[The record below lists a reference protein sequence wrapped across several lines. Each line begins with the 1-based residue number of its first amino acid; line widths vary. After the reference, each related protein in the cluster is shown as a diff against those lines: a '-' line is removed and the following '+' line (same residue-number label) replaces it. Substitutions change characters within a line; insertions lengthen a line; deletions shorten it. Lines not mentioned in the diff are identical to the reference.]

1 MSDAY
6 TPSIVSIQMEQFVR
20 HNYHIINTLEE
31 AVNEIQ
37 KGCSDSVKESLLN
50 RLREIIREVCF
61 FFNFNL
67 IVEYAKI
74 HEKHTLQFWLF
85 RELIHSYFP
94 LSNSHLVLKF
104 IAKLNP

>member
-1 MSDAY
+1 MQDELDHYLLRSNGVIIMSDAY

-61 FFNFNL
+61 FF
-67 IVEYAKI
+67 
-74 HEKHTLQFWLF
+74 
-85 RELIHSYFP
+85 
-94 LSNSHLVLKF
+94 
-104 IAKLNP
+104 